1 MAAAQGGQALNLSR
15 TRIVIVSASLALL
28 FLVAGLVLAGRSFG
42 DGLLRAL
49 GNLAEVIHLVNTQY
63 VDPVDL
69 DALGEGLD
77 AGLVESVDPWAAVL
91 GEDELGPYR
100 EVLESRPA
108 FGLVLTLRLGSA
120 AVRQALPGSPAAEAE
135 LKLGDVIEEIDGIPT
150 RGFPLWRVRL
160 TLAAHVRDGT
170 PARLKVVGRDM
181 EERRELTLTPG
192 DWTLESL
199 ETEVREGVTVV
210 RLHALDSGVAER
222 LREAVGDG
230 PVVLDLR
237 ELAWGFEEEAVA
249 AAGLF
254 VRSGVVAQWKG
265 RRAGEK
271 SFETRRRGEPLPV
284 PVVLVG
290 SSTEGPGEI
299 LAAGLRRAGA
309 VLVGGRTLGHAPH
322 MTLVR
327 DGDLVLWIPTAR
339 WVRADGK
346 PITREEGITPDEV
359 VERQGP
365 VAEGEDPELERAI
378 ELALSG
384 TEHAAAA

>member
-1 MAAAQGGQALNLSR
+1 M
-15 TRIVIVSASLALL
+15 LL
-28 FLVAGLVLAGRSFG
+28 LVAGLVLAGRSFG

-91 GEDELGPYR
+91 DETEVGEYR
-100 EVLESRPA
+100 RVLESTPA

-120 AVRQALPGSPAAEAE
+120 AVRQALPGSPAEAAG
-135 LKLGDVIEEIDGIPT
+135 LNMGDVIEEIDGVPT

-160 TLAAHVRDGT
+160 TLAAHVREET
-170 PARLKVVGRDM
+170 PAKLKVVARDM
-181 EERRELTLTPG
+181 EERREVELDPAP
-192 DWTLESL
+192 WTLQL
-199 ETEVREGVTVV
+199 VKTERRDGVNVV
-210 RLHALDSGVAER
+210 RLLALGPGAAEELHAALAR
-222 LREAVGDG
+222 G
-230 PVVLDLR
+230 PAVLDLR
-237 ELAWGFEEEAVA
+237 ELAWGSEQEAVA

-254 VRSGVVAQWKG
+254 MDSGEVARWKG

-271 SFETRRRGEPLPV
+271 GFEAPGRTGVLPP

-290 SSTEGPGEI
+290 NATEGVGEI

-309 VLVGGRTLGHAPH
+309 TLVGDRTLGHAPH

-327 DGDLVLWIPTAR
+327 NGDLVLWIPTAR
-339 WVRADGK
+339 WLRADGT
-346 PITREEGITPDEV
+346 PITRDEGIVPDEK
-359 VERQGP
+359 VEAAGTRD
-365 VAEGEDPELERAI
+365 EGDDPALERAL
-378 ELALSG
+378 ELARSP
-384 TEHAAAA
+384 EAHAAAA